1 MKQFILYTCMFFTIG
16 CNNTQQ
22 FSNDYKI
29 ANLVLDERIER
40 LSKMGEHQQ
49 NLMDSIDNVTI
60 FGQFLAPGQ
69 LHLPMN
75 KIQEVKKNVES
86 NYSNALDRIFDL
98 NSKQLIVDN
107 LYSNIEKSI
116 HIENS
121 LDKYS
126 KSDSFPR
133 KLKIIF
139 SRVGYNKNNEYA
151 AIFSGYELGRL
162 DAAMDLYFLKKSNGE
177 WKIEKKEN
185 IYFN

>member
-1 MKQFILYTCMFFTIG
+1 MKQFILFACLVFTIG
-16 CNNTQQ
+16 CNNTGK
-22 FSNDYKI
+22 FSNDYLI

-40 LSKMGEHQQ
+40 FSNMGVNRL

-60 FGQFLAPGQ
+60 FGQFLAPSQ

-75 KIQEVKKNVES
+75 TLQEVKKNVES

-107 LYSNIEKSI
+107 LYSKMEKSI
-116 HIENS
+116 QVENS
-121 LDKYS
+121 LEKYS

-151 AIFSGYELGRL
+151 VIFSGYELGRL
-162 DAAMDLYFLKKSNGE
+162 DAAMDLYFLKKRNGK